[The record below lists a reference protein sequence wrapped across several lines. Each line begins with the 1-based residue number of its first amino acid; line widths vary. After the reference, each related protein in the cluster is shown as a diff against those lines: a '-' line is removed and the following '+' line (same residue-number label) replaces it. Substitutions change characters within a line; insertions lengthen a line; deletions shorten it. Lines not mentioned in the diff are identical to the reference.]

1 MNVFLTYL
9 KIELLRF
16 IREPISLFFTLIF
29 PIILIYVFGDSFG
42 AASNGDTGGT
52 YYNSLVSIDLAFLIS
67 NLTLMGVGN
76 DLALQKEQGISEA
89 SELLPI
95 SNAMKLIV
103 ESISY
108 LLLLFISA
116 GLITVYTYFN
126 YPDIVF
132 KGSISLYAFFMIMSY
147 YVFVTF
153 VKFVISFNYSARTLQ
168 LILSGI
174 FFVLLFV
181 SGIVI
186 PKENLPQAL
195 QGVVHFSP
203 TYIVYST
210 LDGIWND
217 TIALPNLLLNILG
230 FIIAIIGF
238 GILTNIRKKRCRS

>member
-1 MNVFLTYL
+1 MKVFLTYL

-42 AASNGDTGGT
+42 SASNGETGVT

-76 DLALQKEQGISEA
+76 DLALQKESGISEA
-89 SELLPI
+89 NELLPI
-95 SNAMKLIV
+95 NNTMKLIV

-108 LLLLFISA
+108 LLLLFIST
-116 GLITVYTYFN
+116 LLVSMYTYFN
-126 YPDIVF
+126 YSGIEF
-132 KGSISLYAFFMIMSY
+132 KGSVSLYAFFMIVSY

-153 VKFVISFNYSARTLQ
+153 VKFVVSFNYSARTLQ

-174 FFVLLFV
+174 FFILLFV

-195 QGVVHFSP
+195 QGLIYFSP

-210 LDGIWND
+210 LDGIWNE
-217 TIALPNLLLNILG
+217 TIVFHTLMINILW
-230 FIIAIIGF
+230 FSIAIICF
-238 GILTNIRKKRCRS
+238 SILIKIRKKR